1 MAKAKPTG
9 AGTPKAKPAATGP
22 AIRQILDNRKVRF
35 EFEVLDRFEAGLV
48 LMGSEVK
55 SLREANVQWG
65 DAHAGIHRG
74 ELFLYGLH
82 IGEYRQASTFG
93 HQPRQPRKLL
103 VAKTQLTRLAGK
115 LATKGLTIVP
125 QSLYFKGPWV
135 KVELCLCRGK
145 EKSDKRADQKQR
157 DQNRAI
163 QRIIRGA
170 RS

>member
-1 MAKAKPTG
+1 MAQARPTQ
-9 AGTPKAKPAATGP
+9 AGTPKPKARSEAPAVRP
-22 AIRQILDNRKVRF
+22 IIDNRKVRF
-35 EFEVLDRFEAGLV
+35 EYEVLDRFEAGLV

-65 DAHAGIHRG
+65 DAHAGFHRG

-103 VAKTQLTRLAGK
+103 VAKAQLNRLAGK
-115 LATKGLTIVP
+115 LATKGLTLVP

-145 EKSDKRADQKQR
+145 EKADKRDTAKKR
-157 DQNRAI
+157 DQERHI
-163 QRIIRGA
+163 QRLVRRA
-170 RS
+170 R